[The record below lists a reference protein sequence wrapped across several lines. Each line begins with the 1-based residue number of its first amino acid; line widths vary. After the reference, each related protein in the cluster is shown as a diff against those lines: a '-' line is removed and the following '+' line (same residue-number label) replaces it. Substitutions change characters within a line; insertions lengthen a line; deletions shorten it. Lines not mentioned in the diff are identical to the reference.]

1 MRQTFMAGIVVAL
14 IAGVATVCVALQPAG
29 GERSEP
35 HYLVTEW
42 PAARASRP
50 YRQFLQEH
58 LNEMAAR
65 GWRLDQALI
74 SATSA
79 RMLVFHRAST
89 P

>member
-1 MRQTFMAGIVVAL
+1 MRRTFMAGIVVAA
-14 IAGVATVCVALQPAG
+14 IAGVATVSMALQPAG

-35 HYLVTEW
+35 QYLVTEW
-42 PAARASRP
+42 PAARDSRP
-50 YRQFLQEH
+50 YRQFLQDH
-58 LNEMAAR
+58 LNEMASR

-79 RMLVFHRAST
+79 RMLVFHRVST